1 MRARYV
7 DRARLLW
14 PAQAAEYSAERMGIM
29 PAPYSRDAAWALL
42 FPAYDRWR
50 AHDLPGMLAEVRRVL
65 DSEPLVKG
73 SERDGFLT
81 IAVGMSM
88 TTGRLHEAR
97 DLAQRMF
104 GDQLREVQLA
114 VVADA
119 VDDFDAVRRHLSRFP
134 TQNDGRAL
142 RYVRAGLY
150 KQAAEILA
158 IPGLRADPMLKRP
171 WQSSPFEVAGARR
184 PWTGCSKAIA
194 LARRNRLSERYLAA
208 ELLATELQ
216 RSHRPDEAIK
226 VLEEAAADEP
236 VYTATGMSGAYW
248 LRVLGRLIREY
259 RALGRDEDA
268 EAKERQLRGLLALA
282 DAYHP
287 LVLQLAHSPTSLP
300 TR

>member
-1 MRARYV
+1 MQQRTRESIAEMERAAALRPNDFRRAVWAARALAAPGGDLDRARPV
-7 DRARLLW
+7 RRSARLLW

-142 RYVRAGLY
+142 RYVRAGLV
-150 KQAAEILA
+150 QTGRGDPLQS
-158 IPGLRADPMLKRP
+158 PGLRGGPNAEAALAELALR
-171 WQSSPFEVAGARR
+171 SGRR
-184 PWTGCSKAIA
+184 TEAMERLRKAIA
-194 LARRNRLSERYLAA
+194 SARRNRLSERYLAA
-208 ELLATELQ
+208 ELLAT
-216 RSHRPDEAIK
+216 
-226 VLEEAAADEP
+226 AAAA
-236 VYTATGMSGAYW
+236 VAST
-248 LRVLGRLIREY
+248 
-259 RALGRDEDA
+259 
-268 EAKERQLRGLLALA
+268 
-282 DAYHP
+282 
-287 LVLQLAHSPTSLP
+287 
-300 TR
+300 

>member
-1 MRARYV
+1 
-7 DRARLLW
+7 
-14 PAQAAEYSAERMGIM
+14 
-29 PAPYSRDAAWALL
+29 
-42 FPAYDRWR
+42 
-50 AHDLPGMLAEVRRVL
+50 MLAEVRRVL

-73 SERDGFLT
+73 SERDAFLN
-81 IAVGMSM
+81 IAVAMSM
-88 TTGRLHEAR
+88 TVGRLHEAR

-119 VDDFDAVRRHLSRFP
+119 VDDFDAVRTHLSRFP
-134 TQNDGRAL
+134 RQNDGRPL

-158 IPGLRADPMLKRP
+158 IPGFRAGPNAEAALAELDIRSGRHTEAIERLR
-171 WQSSPFEVAGARR
+171 
-184 PWTGCSKAIA
+184 KAIA
-194 LARRNRLSERYLAA
+194 SARSNRLSERYLAA
-208 ELLATELQ
+208 ESLATELQ

-236 VYTATGMSGAYW
+236 VYATTGMSGAYW

-259 RALGRDEDA
+259 RTLGRDQDA
-268 EAKERQLRGLLALA
+268 EAKERQLRGLLTLA
-282 DAYHP
+282 DADHP